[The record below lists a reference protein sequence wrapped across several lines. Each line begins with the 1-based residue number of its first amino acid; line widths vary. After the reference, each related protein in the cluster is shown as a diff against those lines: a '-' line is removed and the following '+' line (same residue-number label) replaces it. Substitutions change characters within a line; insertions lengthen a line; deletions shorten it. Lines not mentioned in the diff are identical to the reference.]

1 MIILN
6 VTAYQ
11 VFIMSFFQLEECVLL
26 ESLRKFHP
34 NYSLLGH
41 PYINIISKNKPVPAK
56 NKCPVRAKI
65 TV

>member
-26 ESLRKFHP
+26 ESLGNFHH
-34 NYSLLGH
+34 NYSLVGN
-41 PYINIISKNKPVPAK
+41 PYIMYIYV
-56 NKCPVRAKI
+56 
-65 TV
+65 

>member
-26 ESLRKFHP
+26 ESLGKFHP
-34 NYSLLGH
+34 NYSVLGY
-41 PYINIISKNKPVPAK
+41 PCINIISH
-56 NKCPVRAKI
+56 KI
-65 TV
+65 TYALSKINVL